1 MPISLNEFANML
13 MDAAKVSEAEGEGIA
28 RACKLVARK
37 ARGMIGVEQPFWPAL
52 AQSTIEDKAR
62 QGYKVPAPLLREGDL
77 KRSIK
82 IDAPYR
88 NGEEVYGF
96 VYSNSPIARYQE
108 LGTVSIPPRPFL
120 STAAMACEMQ
130 VHEIMAASFFKA
142 RFEQW
147 RLISDI
153 LGKAWDDAKELA
165 EVEEHDE
172 K

>member
-1 MPISLNEFANML
+1 MPITLNEFANML
-13 MDAAKVSEAEGEGIA
+13 MDAAIVSEAEGEGIT

-37 ARGMIGVEQPFWPAL
+37 ARGMIGVEQPLWPAL

-88 NGEEVYGF
+88 NGEEVFGY
-96 VYSNSPIARYQE
+96 VYSDSPIARYQE

-130 VHEIMAASFFKA
+130 VHHILAASFLKA

-147 RLISDI
+147 RPISDI

-165 EVEEHDE
+165 EMDEDE
-172 K
+172 KQ